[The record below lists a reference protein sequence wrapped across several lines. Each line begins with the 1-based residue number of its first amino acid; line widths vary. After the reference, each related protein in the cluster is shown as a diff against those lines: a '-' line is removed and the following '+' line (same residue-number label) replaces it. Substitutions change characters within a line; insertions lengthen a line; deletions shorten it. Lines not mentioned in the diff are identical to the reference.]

1 MMLHCRL
8 KLLRGQ
14 YCLVSVYTF
23 SRGPMAN
30 NEIFPKIITTFKELP
45 LPVPIA
51 YRLVSDSACVNS
63 DTPTLLLCLTEY

>member
-1 MMLHCRL
+1 VDKNTTMMLHCRL

-30 NEIFPKIITTFKELP
+30 NEIFPKIITTLKSCRCRYP
-45 LPVPIA
+45 
-51 YRLVSDSACVNS
+51 S
-63 DTPTLLLCLTEY
+63 LTD